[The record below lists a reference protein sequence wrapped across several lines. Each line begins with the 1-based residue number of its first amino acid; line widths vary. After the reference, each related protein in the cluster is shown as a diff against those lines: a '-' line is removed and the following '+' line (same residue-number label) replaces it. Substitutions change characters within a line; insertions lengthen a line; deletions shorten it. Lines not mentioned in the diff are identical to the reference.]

1 MGHPRISSE
10 GTGRGVEEAL
20 AALVTSSA
28 FPAINLDFVPPNSAS
43 FDSRGSAARA
53 SGPAPGGRP
62 RSAAPARL
70 SRRGKEGGGAER
82 AAQPVRASHR
92 VDSRRLRGPRD
103 RPSPAGRLRGPAVGR
118 ASPPAPSSGPS
129 RARHAAGNNS
139 RPQLPPCS
147 SRPRPPAPLPSR
159 RAPLPRGGPPPRTPK
174 GTGRSLTNI
183 PTALFT
189 ISAPHPNGAPPPNRR
204 DGAPGGHKG
213 SGRDSTS
220 PRHSS

>member
-1 MGHPRISSE
+1 MGPPRISSE

-43 FDSRGSAARA
+43 FESRGSAARA

-103 RPSPAGRLRGPAVGR
+103 RPSPAGRLRGPAVGTGI
-118 ASPPAPSSGPS
+118 A
-129 RARHAAGNNS
+129 S
-139 RPQLPPCS
+139 RPQQ
-147 SRPRPPAPLPSR
+147 RPEP
-159 RAPLPRGGPPPRTPK
+159 RAPRRGEQQPPPTSAVQQPAPPPRPAPQRAPGAALQTSQQLYSPSAPP
-174 GTGRSLTNI
+174 T
-183 PTALFT
+183 PTA
-189 ISAPHPNGAPPPNRR
+189 PPPPNRR

>member
-43 FDSRGSAARA
+43 FESRSSAARA

-82 AAQPVRASHR
+82 AAQPVRASQR

-103 RPSPAGRLRGPAVGR
+103 RPSPAGRLRGPAVGTGI
-118 ASPPAPSSGPS
+118 A
-129 RARHAAGNNS
+129 S
-139 RPQLPPCS
+139 RPQQRPEPRAPRRGEQQPPPTS
-147 SRPRPPAPLPSR
+147 AAQQPAPPPRPAPLTPGAPSAR
-159 RAPLPRGGPPPRTPK
+159 RTPTPPPK
-174 GTGRSLTNI
+174 GHRAR
-183 PTALFT
+183 PYK
-189 ISAPHPNGAPPPNRR
+189 HPNSFIHHQRPPPQRR
-204 DGAPGGHKG
+204 P
-213 SGRDSTS
+213 
-220 PRHSS
+220 PPQP